1 MPMLAYG
8 QMAGFKPTTLEEK
21 WPAQPR
27 ELVKLALTAAK
38 ITPVAKCSTP
48 VVETSLLTGP
58 NGSALVLANYTY
70 QSVPSL
76 TIDVKVPGVTRAIS
90 TEGKLVKVTKTADGV
105 RLQLPLE
112 RTDIIVLQK

>member
-8 QMAGFKPTTLEEK
+8 HLAGFKPTTLEEK

-27 ELVKLALTAAK
+27 ELVNLALSAAK
-38 ITPVAKCSTP
+38 INPVAKGSTP

-70 QSVPSL
+70 QAVPSL
-76 TIDVKVPGVTRAIS
+76 TVDVKVAGVTKATS
-90 TEGKLVKVTKTADGV
+90 TEGKPVKVTKTADGV
-105 RLQLPLE
+105 CLELPLE
-112 RTDIIVLQK
+112 WTDVVTLE